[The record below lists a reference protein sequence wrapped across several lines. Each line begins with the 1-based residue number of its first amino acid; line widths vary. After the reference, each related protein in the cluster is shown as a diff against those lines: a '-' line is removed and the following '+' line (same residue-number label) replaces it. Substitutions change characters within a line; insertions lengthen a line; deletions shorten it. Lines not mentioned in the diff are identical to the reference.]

1 MRNAYLLSAFI
12 VFPYALY
19 HLVPATYVGL
29 AWIGLALSYYGMNL
43 LVRNQK
49 YRWMGHVTLLLTA
62 LYLVIVGTSRFEP
75 VYRVLSFLALGTVL
89 LVVSLLFTRL
99 RKAQRATAV
108 DNTTEKA

>member
-1 MRNAYLLSAFI
+1 

-29 AWIGLALSYYGMNL
+29 AWIGLALAYYGMNL
-43 LVRNQK
+43 LVRSQK

-99 RKAQRATAV
+99 RKRK
-108 DNTTEKA
+108 DEGTTEGPTSGN